1 MDTPEEVGRYY
12 NEPRGLLALW
22 GGLLLAPAAWVFHQ
36 QSSYLLVYWACP
48 NEKTFVF
55 HLGTAALLL
64 LAGAGTWLGWTAWM
78 HSGRGWADEG
88 GSIVDRTRFMAL
100 SGFLMSGLFLL
111 VILAQWTP
119 TFIVDPC
126 VR

>member
-1 MDTPEEVGRYY
+1 MPDDVKQYY
-12 NEPRGLLALW
+12 SEGRGLLTLW
-22 GGLLLAPAAWVFHQ
+22 GGLLLAPAAWVLHQ

-48 NEKTFVF
+48 NGQTFVF
-55 HLGTAALLL
+55 HIGTIVLLL
-64 LAGAGTWLGWTAWM
+64 LAGAGTYLGWTAWM

-88 GSIVDRTRFMAL
+88 GSVVDRTRFMAL
-100 SGFLMSGLFLL
+100 SGFLLSGLFLL
-111 VILAQWTP
+111 VIVAQWIP